1 MHTCYKKQMDLT
13 FCNKKKVPPMDREPY
28 IISHA
33 MQVCPNNNNQQK
45 KVTETQTSFIF
56 DIFLS

>member
-1 MHTCYKKQMDLT
+1 
-13 FCNKKKVPPMDREPY
+13 MDRKPY

-33 MQVCPNNNNQQK
+33 MQLCLNNNNQQR

-56 DIFLS
+56 DIVLS